1 MEPLQIVANREEYKI
16 FDRDQ
21 GKTVVAGIASYRGA
35 WAIYERLI
43 SLKDAITRIAKQATT
58 PRPSMDRGTV

>member
-21 GKTVVAGIASYRGA
+21 GKTVVTGINSFRGA

-43 SLKDAITRIAKQATT
+43 SLKDAITRYAKQAA
-58 PRPSMDRGTV
+58 PHRPSIDHGTV